1 MIGSIGWMELTVIVV
16 IALLIVGPRGLPKLA
31 SSLGRAVRDFKRE
44 ARELKDAVEFEID
57 EEDRR
62 EASGKKHKR
71 QKKPTESSTDEKKK
85 ASESESSKA

>member
-1 MIGSIGWMELTVIVV
+1 MIGSIGWMELTIIVV

-57 EEDRR
+57 EEERR
-62 EASGKKHKR
+62 ETSGKKRKK
-71 QKKPTESSTDEKKK
+71 KKPAESSADEKSKT
-85 ASESESSKA
+85 SESESSKA